1 MTVPAGLI
9 KSPFFSP
16 VSGLSH
22 RGSYCLQ
29 AIILNYMSSECILTF
44 SLGLWKHFFPL
55 RRHFTSLRASD
66 GERLPTSICCILTVL
81 GHKRLGLTCILS
93 KYAQC
98 VSISFVPYVPQ
109 LPASLRRL
117 YNHLSFLFLKQINLI
132 QQKGDK
138 GEKKGIMGESQY
150 YFFQSSLVQSHF
162 NRSGKLELEKENQ
175 L

>member
-1 MTVPAGLI
+1 
-9 KSPFFSP
+9 
-16 VSGLSH
+16 
-22 RGSYCLQ
+22 
-29 AIILNYMSSECILTF
+29 MSSEWHLNIF
-44 SLGLWKHFFPL
+44 SGLVEAFLLPQKALYITEGFRWG
-55 RRHFTSLRASD
+55 S
-66 GERLPTSICCILTVL
+66 LPTSICCIPTVL
-81 GHKRLGLTCILS
+81 GHKRPGLTCVLS
-93 KYAQC
+93 KYARC
-98 VSISFVPYVPQ
+98 ASISFVPYVPQ
-109 LPASLRRL
+109 LPASLTRL